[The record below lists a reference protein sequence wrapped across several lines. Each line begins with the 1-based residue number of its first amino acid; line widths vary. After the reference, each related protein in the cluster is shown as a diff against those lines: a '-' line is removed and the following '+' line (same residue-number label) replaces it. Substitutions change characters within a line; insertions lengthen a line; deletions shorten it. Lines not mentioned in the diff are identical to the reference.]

1 MNWADVP
8 KEAYGLAGV
17 ALGGVI
23 VLVTAL
29 LYQWRQ
35 RKLERD
41 RLTSS
46 ARMR

>member
-1 MNWADVP
+1 MDWANLS

-23 VLVTAL
+23 VLVTTL

-41 RLTSS
+41 RLTD
-46 ARMR
+46 